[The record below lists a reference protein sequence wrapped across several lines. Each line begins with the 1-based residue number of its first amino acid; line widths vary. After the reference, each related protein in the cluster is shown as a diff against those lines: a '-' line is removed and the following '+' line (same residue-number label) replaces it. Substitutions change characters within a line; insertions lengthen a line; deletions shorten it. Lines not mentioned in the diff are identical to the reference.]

1 MVCSHG
7 GFYFESLVW
16 KTLQRVCYSSPWDS
30 TPTCMNVLC
39 KKPCNFSK
47 HDKFS
52 PKLADLS
59 HGGTR
64 EAYHR
69 GGPQYL
75 GDPKRTSVKVLQSQ
89 ISSFSP
95 SPSLS
100 FLERKIKINY
110 SLSFNIFF
118 ILFIISKGKHSQ
130 AKKKENNYNLKSKR
144 MAYIEMA
151 YRGENCPHP
160 TCAWRS
166 CSHEVGSW

>member
-1 MVCSHG
+1 
-7 GFYFESLVW
+7 
-16 KTLQRVCYSSPWDS
+16 
-30 TPTCMNVLC
+30 MNVLC

-89 ISSFSP
+89 ISSP

-130 AKKKENNYNLKSKR
+130 AKKRK
-144 MAYIEMA
+144 IIII
-151 YRGENCPHP
+151 
-160 TCAWRS
+160 
-166 CSHEVGSW
+166 